1 MSVKQKKD
9 KFIKLLGEN
18 LGNISATCI
27 QTGIARKT
35 YYNWINKDDK
45 FKSKVDE
52 ILEAQIDYVE
62 NKLMEKIEA
71 GDLTAIIFYLKT
83 KAKHRGWS
91 EKIELSHN
99 NQAPVIN
106 IVGV

>member
-99 NQAPVIN
+99 NQVPVIN
-106 IVGV
+106 IVGI

>member
-1 MSVKQKKD
+1 
-9 KFIKLLGEN
+9 
-18 LGNISATCI
+18 
-27 QTGIARKT
+27 
-35 YYNWINKDDK
+35 
-45 FKSKVDE
+45 
-52 ILEAQIDYVE
+52 
-62 NKLMEKIEA
+62 MEKIEA

-91 EKIELSHN
+91 EKIELFHN

>member
-1 MSVKQKKD
+1 MILKQKKD
-9 KFIKLLGEN
+9 RFIELLSNN
-18 LGNISATCI
+18 LGNISATCR

-45 FKSKVDE
+45 FKSRVDE
-52 ILEAQIDYVE
+52 IIEAQIDLVE

-91 EKIELSHN
+91 EKIEVSHN